1 MVPAA
6 HLWLVVAAP
15 GVRLR
20 RGAALGLVALS
31 LLPFLVAALN
41 IAGQGG
47 YGPLGF
53 VWALLLAV
61 AGGQIGPVA
70 WLFWSIA
77 AGCVVAAVVLA
88 WRTRRLPTDEPGE
101 ARITVRG
108 PVTYAGPG
116 SLGGTESALRR

>member
-6 HLWLVVAAP
+6 HLWLLIAAP

-20 RGAALGLVALS
+20 RAAALGLVALS
-31 LLPFLVAALN
+31 LLPFLIAALN
-41 IAGQGG
+41 ISGQAG
-47 YGPLGF
+47 YGPLDV

-70 WLFWSIA
+70 WLFWSLA
-77 AGCVVAAVVLA
+77 AGCAIAAVVLA
-88 WRTRRLPTDEPGE
+88 WRTRGLPPEETGEP
-101 ARITVRG
+101 RITVRG
-108 PVTYAGPG
+108 PITYAGPG